1 MSTTVKTGWLKDKNG
16 DKFAPKTLTSQVQT
30 SDGIL
35 IEDKMQA
42 DLDAAKED
50 ILANVSIDVDDALSS
65 DSENPVQNKVINTAF
80 DMINA
85 SLSDIVDGT
94 TKVGKA
100 ASADSATSA
109 TKADTAMYAS
119 QADTDD
125 NGDVISMTYETKADA
140 SAKLV
145 EAKQYA
151 DSSASTAANAVKND
165 LLNGAGT
172 AYDTLKE
179 LGGLIDE
186 NQDAIDALETVAAG
200 KVPTSR
206 TVNGKAL
213 DADITLSASDVGAD
227 ASGSAS
233 SALASAQTYTDNA
246 VAQKSQVQIITWED
260 DD

>member
-35 IEDKMQA
+35 IEDKIQA
-42 DLDAAKED
+42 DIE
-50 ILANVSIDVDDALSS
+50 
-65 DSENPVQNKVINTAF
+65 
-80 DMINA
+80 A
-85 SLSDIVDGT
+85 SLDSVNTLIDNIIDGT

-100 ASADSATSA
+100 TNADNAATA
-109 TKADTAMYAS
+109 TNAQHAS
-119 QADTDD
+119 QADADD
-125 NGDVISMTYETKADA
+125 NGDVISMTYETKSDA
-140 SAKLV
+140 SSKLA

-179 LGGLIDE
+179 LGDLIDE
-186 NQDAIDALETVAAG
+186 NQGAIEALGQVAAG

-246 VAQKSQVQIITWED
+246 VAQKSQVQIITWEAD
-260 DD
+260 D